1 MITRIAV
8 CQTTQLDLAGDSVS

>member
-8 CQTTQLDLAGDSVS
+8 CQTTQLDLEGDSVS